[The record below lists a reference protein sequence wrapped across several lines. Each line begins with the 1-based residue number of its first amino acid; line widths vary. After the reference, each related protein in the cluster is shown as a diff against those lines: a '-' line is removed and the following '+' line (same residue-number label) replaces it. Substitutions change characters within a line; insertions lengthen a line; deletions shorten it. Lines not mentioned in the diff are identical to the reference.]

1 VATLALDLDVPLRR
15 FALRLALDV
24 DPGTVALVGPSGAGK
39 STVLRAVAGLH
50 RPVAGRVALG
60 DDVWFDADRGVNR
73 PPERRS
79 VGYVPQELALFPH
92 LTVAQ
97 NVGFGGAARAAEL
110 LGRMRIDHLADQR
123 PGRLS
128 GGERQRVALARALA
142 RDPGVLLLDEPLS
155 ALDAETRAVVR
166 GELHDVLAGLGLPAL
181 LVTHDAE
188 DAAALAERLGVVVDG
203 RLRQLGPPAELRE
216 HPADAFVVRLLGGSV
231 LPARAEP
238 DPRGAGA
245 LVRPDAGGPALATS
259 EPLRGAVGIA
269 VHPWEPRLVGPGD
282 GALPEVVA
290 GLEPR
295 GDRVRVRLGAL
306 VVERPADEVA
316 RLGLRRGEQV
326 GVVLPAP
333 PRTVPLTGVSQ
344 GNRLP

>member
-1 VATLALDLDVPLRR
+1 MPPAR
-15 FALRLALDV
+15 
-24 DPGTVALVGPSGAGK
+24 PSCSAGCA
-39 STVLRAVAGLH
+39 STTS
-50 RPVAGRVALG
+50 PT
-60 DDVWFDADRGVNR
+60 
-73 PPERRS
+73 S
-79 VGYVPQELALFPH
+79 
-92 LTVAQ
+92 
-97 NVGFGGAARAAEL
+97 ARA
-110 LGRMRIDHLADQR
+110 
-123 PGRLS
+123 RLS

-166 GELHDVLAGLGLPAL
+166 GELQDVLAGLGLPAL

-216 HPADAFVVRLLGGSV
+216 RPADAFVVRLLGGSV

-238 DPRGAGA
+238 DPGGAGA
-245 LVRPDAGGPALATS
+245 LLRPDAGGPALPTP

-295 GDRVRVRLGAL
+295 GDRVRVRLAGA
-306 VVERPADEVA
+306 RRRAPRRRGRAPGPPARGAGRGGAARTPADGPPHRRLAGKPPALTRRPWA
-316 RLGLRRGEQV
+316 RLR
-326 GVVLPAP
+326 P
-333 PRTVPLTGVSQ
+333 
-344 GNRLP
+344 